1 MQDTTSK
8 KACRL
13 KAKGR
18 VSSRRL
24 AWASCHCLIRQS
36 RQASH
41 TIRMIFFCLFCESC
55 ARRKVRRE
63 VAENHARTPAL
74 VFVPLL
80 GNGPRDMRIIDDPR
94 EVGNLGLAHGAHSV
108 STRVPAHSS
117 RRPSREPFSPSP
129 QQSTPQS
136 AAAPHDLPP
145 LLLVATR
152 HDTYGTADCRVL
164 AISAHA

>member
-1 MQDTTSK
+1 
-8 KACRL
+8 
-13 KAKGR
+13 
-18 VSSRRL
+18 
-24 AWASCHCLIRQS
+24 
-36 RQASH
+36 
-41 TIRMIFFCLFCESC
+41 MIFFCLFFASF

-63 VAENHARTPAL
+63 MAEDQARTPAL
-74 VFVPLL
+74 VFVPSV
-80 GNGPRDMRIIDDPR
+80 GNGSRDMRIIDDPR

-129 QQSTPQS
+129 HQSTPQS
-136 AAAPHDLPP
+136 AAAHQDLP

-152 HDTYGTADCRVL
+152 HDTYGTPDGRVL